1 MAASEK
7 EAAAESKRKA
17 AAESKRKAAAESK
30 RKAREAD
37 AAAEAKKS
45 DDERVLL
52 IEEEGLPPSKPKR
65 SALNHL
71 TQLVQGLFS
80 NNHNRSTPDN
90 AKSDKSRAKQSMLRL
105 RMKIQEEVIPEVES
119 NFAKYNQIWSECKR
133 LGLGANGK
141 RDELQKK
148 LVKKM
153 TDDRFNKEVMM
164 LKEQMK
170 KYVPDSD
177 PEAEDLHDIFQSNRY
192 FENNLWELGSDY

>member
-17 AAESKRKAAAESK
+17 AAESERKAAAESK
-30 RKAREAD
+30 RKA
-37 AAAEAKKS
+37 AAESERK
-45 DDERVLL
+45 ERVLL
-52 IEEEGLPPSKPKR
+52 IEEEEGLPPSKPKR

-119 NFAKYNQIWSECKR
+119 NFAKYNQIRSECKR

-177 PEAEDLHDIFQSNRY
+177 PEAEDLHDIFQSNKD
-192 FENNLWELGSDY
+192 FETNLSKLGSDY